1 MPDGHLAAPHLH
13 AESVSLSFGSGAE
26 RMAALNGVSV
36 SFRPGTITMVMG
48 PSGSGKTT
56 LLTVLGCLQSPDA
69 GRVHLMGRDASAL
82 SEDERA
88 MLRQKHIGYVY
99 QAFRLFRALTALEN
113 VMMGLEVGGVTGTTA
128 RHRALAALD
137 GVGLRDKAMLKPREL
152 SGGEKQ
158 RVAIARATI
167 NAPDVILADEPTA
180 SLDHHSGVQIAEML
194 RGLAANG
201 ATVVLVSHDS
211 RLMTLVDRIL
221 VLQDGRLIEDRTP

>member
-1 MPDGHLAAPHLH
+1 VAPHLH
-13 AESVSLSFGSGAE
+13 AESLSLAFGSGAE
-26 RMAALNGVSV
+26 RMSALNGVSV
-36 SFRPGTITMVMG
+36 SFRPGTVTLVMG

-56 LLTVLGCLQSPDA
+56 LLTVLGCLQSPDS
-69 GRVHLMGRDASAL
+69 GRVHLMGRDAAAL

-88 MLRQKHIGYVY
+88 RLRQQHVGYVY

-113 VMMGLEVGGVTGTTA
+113 VMMGLEVGGVTGTAA
-128 RHRALAALD
+128 RNRALAALD
-137 GVGLRDKAMLKPREL
+137 RVGLQGKAKLKPREL

-180 SLDHHSGVQIAEML
+180 SLDHQSGIQIADML
-194 RGLAANG
+194 RGLATKG

>member
-1 MPDGHLAAPHLH
+1 MPDVAAPHLH
-13 AESVSLSFGSGAE
+13 AESLSLAFGNGAE

-36 SFRPGTITMVMG
+36 GFRPGTITMVMG

-56 LLTVLGCLQSPDA
+56 LLTVLGCLQSPDS
-69 GRVHLMGRDASAL
+69 GRVHLMGHDVSAL

-88 MLRQKHIGYVY
+88 TLRQRHVGYVY

-113 VMMGLEVGGVTGTTA
+113 VMIGLEVAGVTGAAA
-128 RHRALAALD
+128 RQRARAALD
-137 GVGLRDKAMLKPREL
+137 RVGLLRKEMLKPREL

-167 NAPDVILADEPTA
+167 NRPQVILADEPTA
-180 SLDHHSGVQIAEML
+180 SLDHESGVQIVDML
-194 RGLAANG
+194 RGLAAGG

-211 RLMTLVDRIL
+211 RLTTVVDRIL